1 VDIGQHIDDLQALI
15 DDHMNQEMRM
25 DEEEEQMVD
34 TMVEKIISDRNVVE
48 NEMVVEME
56 LIHA

>member
-1 VDIGQHIDDLQALI
+1 
-15 DDHMNQEMRM
+15 MNQEMRM

-34 TMVEKIISDRNVVE
+34 MMEEKIISDLNVVE

-56 LIHA
+56 LIHV

>member
-1 VDIGQHIDDLQALI
+1 
-15 DDHMNQEMRM
+15 MNQEMRM

-34 TMVEKIISDRNVVE
+34 MMEEKIISDLNVVE

>member
-1 VDIGQHIDDLQALI
+1 
-15 DDHMNQEMRM
+15 MNQEMRM

-56 LIHA
+56 LIHV